1 MKPEIQQAIEEIR
14 SAFPGVS
21 LDIEPDP
28 EGGAFVTANDFPL
41 GPQYEP
47 ERSWCGFRI
56 TFQYPFADISRRLNP
71 KPPRVSGVSDEA
83 FHRQSLMFGAAG
95 QHHLANAKVGIIGLG
110 GVGSL
115 VNEYVA
121 RLGVGEIVAVDY
133 DRIEHSNRPRVT
145 GSRVS
150 DCRVRLRGPLF
161 QWLRGR
167 GACRT
172 ELLSA

>member
-56 TFQYPFADISRRLNP
+56 TFQYPFADIYPHYFVPALRRKDGTPLGEAIHPNHQWQHPARSETATMVSRRSNRRDP
-71 KPPRVSGVSDEA
+71 VTET
-83 FHRQSLMFGAAG
+83 AA
-95 QHHLANAKVGIIGLG
+95 LKLAKVLDWI
-110 GVGSL
+110 
-115 VNEYVA
+115 
-121 RLGVGEIVAVDY
+121 R
-133 DRIEHSNRPRVT
+133 
-145 GSRVS
+145 SR
-150 DCRVRLRGPLF
+150 
-161 QWLRGR
+161 
-167 GACRT
+167 
-172 ELLSA
+172 